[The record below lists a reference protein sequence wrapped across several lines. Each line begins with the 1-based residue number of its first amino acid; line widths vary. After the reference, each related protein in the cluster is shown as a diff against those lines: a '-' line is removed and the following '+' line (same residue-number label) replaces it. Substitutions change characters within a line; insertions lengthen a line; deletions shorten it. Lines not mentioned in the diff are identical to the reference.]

1 MSPPGAVAVDY
12 AHLRIQAAE
21 DQDVMREVMELFLL
35 QTEQILAALEVTG
48 DPKAWKELTHTLKG
62 SARGVGAF
70 AVGDAA
76 AAAEIAILDKS
87 GITPIRVAF
96 TAVRAYVSEHPL

>member
-1 MSPPGAVAVDY
+1 MTASGAAAVDY

-21 DQDVMREVMELFLL
+21 DPDVMREVMELFLL
-35 QTEQILAALEVTG
+35 QTEQILAALEAAR

-70 AVGDAA
+70 AIADAA
-76 AAAEIAILDKS
+76 ARAEPAILDKAALA
-87 GITPIRVAF
+87 PIRVAF
-96 TAVRAYVSEHPL
+96 DAVRLYVSEHPL